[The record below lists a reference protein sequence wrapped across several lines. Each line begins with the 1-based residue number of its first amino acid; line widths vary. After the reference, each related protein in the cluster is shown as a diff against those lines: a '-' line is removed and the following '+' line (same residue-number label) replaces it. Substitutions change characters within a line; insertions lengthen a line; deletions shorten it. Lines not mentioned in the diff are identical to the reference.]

1 MKSKRFILVMAVVLV
16 AGLSACGQSNIEAV
30 SDTNTTAS
38 TEATVSQANEETD
51 ASKAT
56 KEAAPATVDQI
67 TEEQA
72 KQAALSHAGLTEAD
86 VTFINVHLDT
96 EDGTAMNNRLVFEVE
111 FYSGNTEYDYEIDA
125 SSGEIISF
133 DHDVENYTI
142 PGNSSVAQSTDE
154 YIGEDKA
161 KAIALAKV
169 PGATESD
176 LRIHLDYD
184 DGIVA
189 YEGTIIYDKLEY
201 EFEINAADGTI
212 IEWSVESVYDD

>member
-86 VTFINVHLDT
+86 VTFINAHLDT